1 VTAVDAG
8 RRDDVS
14 LTTAWPDGHAVR
26 VDSNRILLGLG
37 AGVAVGLFLGEY
49 AVALKWAADGFVK
62 LLQMTVLPYVTLSIV
77 TSLGSLT
84 YSDARTL
91 GLRAGAVVVTLWG
104 IAILFACLMP
114 LTFPHIE
121 SATFF
126 STTLVERPPPFDF
139 VDLYIPSNPFNSLAN
154 NVVPAVVLFSVI
166 VGVALIGVERKQGLL
181 DVLRT
186 ATQAVSRATQFIVRL
201 TPYGL
206 FAIAAVA
213 AGTLGVEQLGRLQV
227 YLITYVA
234 VALLL
239 SFWVLPGLVAAVTP
253 IRVHEIFGL
262 TRNALITAFVAGDL
276 FIVLP
281 SLIDASRTLIARH
294 STSGGS
300 ESDLPE
306 VLVPASFNFPH
317 TGKLLSISFILFA
330 GWFADA
336 VVPLAQYPKLALT
349 GLLTFFGSLNSAV
362 PFLLDLFRIP
372 SDTFQLFLATGVI
385 NSRVGTLVAAVHT
398 LTVALLGT
406 CAIAGMVRVDRGRL
420 VRYLVITAL
429 LTVAVIGGAR
439 LAFATWLRPVYASG
453 EVLASM
459 RLLHETVPAVVHTS
473 APLRGPAETRPI
485 LEVIRERGI
494 LRVGF
499 MRDAMPFSYLNARG
513 ELVGLDVE
521 LAHQLARELRARLEF
536 IPIDRATLIEQVTN
550 DDCDIVMAGV
560 TVTTLR
566 AAGALFSNS
575 YLDETFAFVVPDYAR
590 DDFSSWSRI
599 REHPSL
605 TIAMPDVPYYVD
617 KIREMLPR
625 AKLHLV
631 PDIALAFSAWPP
643 DVDAVAIPA
652 ERGSAWT
659 LLYPQFSVVVP
670 EPGII
675 KVPLGYPVSRRD
687 EAFASFINTWIDL
700 KRKDGTLDAL
710 YSYWVLGHDAAPT
723 RPRWSIMRNL
733 LHWVD

>member
-1 VTAVDAG
+1 VTF
-8 RRDDVS
+8 
-14 LTTAWPDGHAVR
+14 
-26 VDSNRILLGLG
+26 SNRILFGLG
-37 AGVAVGLFLGEY
+37 AGIAVGLFLGEY

-77 TSLGSLT
+77 TSLGSLS
-84 YSDARTL
+84 YDDARRL
-91 GLRAGAVVVTLWG
+91 GLRGGAVVVALWC
-104 IAILFACLMP
+104 IALVFACLIP

-126 STTLVERPPPFDF
+126 STTLVDQPAPFNF

-166 VGVALIGVERKQGLL
+166 VGVALIGVERKEMLL
-181 DVLRT
+181 DVLRS
-186 ATQAVSRATQFIVRL
+186 ATQAVSRATQFIVLL

-227 YLITYVA
+227 YLIIYVA

-239 SFWVLPGLVAAVTP
+239 SFWVLPGLIAAVTP
-253 IRVHEIFGL
+253 IRVGEIFSL

-281 SLIDASRTLIARH
+281 GLIEASRTLLIRH
-294 STSGGS
+294 AVDSS
-300 ESDLPE
+300 EASDLPD

-317 TGKLLSISFILFA
+317 TGKLLSISFIMFA

-349 GLLTFFGSLNSAV
+349 GLLTFFGSLNAAV

-398 LTVALLGT
+398 LTVALLGA
-406 CAIAGMVRVDRGRL
+406 CAIAGMVRIERGRL
-420 VRYLVITAL
+420 VRYLIVTVAL
-429 LTVAVIGGAR
+429 SVAVIGGAR
-439 LAFATWLRPVYASG
+439 LLFATWLRPVYAKG
-453 EVLASM
+453 QVLAEM
-459 RLLHETVPAVVHTS
+459 QLLDQAAPAVVHATT
-473 APLRGPAETRPI
+473 PPRGTTETRPI
-485 LEVIRERGI
+485 LQVVRERGI

-499 MRDAMPFSYLNARG
+499 MRDAMPFSYFNAKG
-513 ELVGLDVE
+513 DLVGLDIE
-521 LAHQLARELRARLEF
+521 LAHLLARELRARPEF
-536 IPIDRATLIEQVTN
+536 IPIDRARLIEQVAN

-575 YLDETFAFVVPDYAR
+575 YIDETFAFVVPDYAR
-590 DDFSSWSRI
+590 DEFSSWSRL
-599 REHPSL
+599 RERPSL

-617 KIREMLPR
+617 KVREMLPR
-625 AKLHLV
+625 AKLNLV
-631 PDIALAFSAWPP
+631 QDIGLVFSAWRP

-675 KVPLGYPVSRRD
+675 KVPLGYPISRRD

-700 KRKDGTLDAL
+700 KRKDGTLETLFAR
-710 YSYWVLGHDAAPT
+710 WVLGRDAAPT
-723 RPRWSIMRNL
+723 RRRWSVMRDV